1 MSNGAEKQLTHQSFG
16 KGWIENDELKMMN
29 IESYRVH
36 LSKFWK
42 KTSGGGVPSTPP
54 PSNPL
59 HVLDS
64 HKKVY
69 TYVSSPAL
77 TFARKARE
85 GAGWGVGNSP
95 REYFRNFEKALFI

>member
-1 MSNGAEKQLTHQSFG
+1 MNWKW
-16 KGWIENDELKMMN
+16 WIENDEYWKLQSTSFKILKKN
-29 IESYRVH
+29 
-36 LSKFWK
+36 L
-42 KTSGGGVPSTPP
+42 GGGVPSTPP

>member
-1 MSNGAEKQLTHQSFG
+1 MNWKWWILKVTEYIFQNSEKKPRG
-16 KGWIENDELKMMN
+16 E
-29 IESYRVH
+29 
-36 LSKFWK
+36 
-42 KTSGGGVPSTPP
+42 GVPSTPP